1 MALQVLLFGRAL
13 RHGVLAPVLV
23 TFGLSVMIENL
34 LQVAATSDPR
44 GLNGGALALASF
56 HIGSITVSWLFL
68 TAFLTACAVLSGLQ
82 LLLSR
87 TSWGRKVRATSDD
100 LDTARLV
107 GIRVRP
113 VFATVAGI
121 AVATAALAGV
131 FIGTI
136 GTFDPLTGTNILIF
150 AFEAVVIGGIGSLW
164 GTLAGGVILG
174 VTQVVVGEVNQA
186 YAVLAVN
193 LLFLAVLTV
202 RPGGLFTSHQAAR
215 EIQGAGSARM
225 RRDTAV
231 GSRDAEPAV
240 TPVTVSR
247 WSAAASA
254 FTGVCVVAVVVLAW
268 RCPTSSAARREQPLI
283 TLLTFIAMASLWN
296 LLAGFSGLTSF
307 GQHAYIGVG
316 AYALYLVAEHGI
328 NPFGG
333 IILAAAR
340 RRGGLAAGVGAGA
353 AAVGRVLRR
362 RHPGGGRHVPDHR
375 HAVAVGGRDHRGE
388 RARAGRRTATCCA
401 RR

>member
-1 MALQVLLFGRAL
+1 VTWINAVIQGMLLGGLYALIACGLSLTFGVMRIVNLAHGDLAVCGAYLGLVLSTFFGVPVWVTLPLLLPAAFVVGMALQMLLFGRAL

-23 TFGLSVMIENL
+23 TFGLSIMIENL

-68 TAFLTACAVLSGLQ
+68 AAFLTACAVLSGLQ

-107 GIRVRP
+107 GIKVRP

-121 AVATAALAGV
+121 AIATAALAGV

-136 GTFDPLTGTNILIF
+136 GTFDPGTGTNILIF

-164 GTLAGGVILG
+164 GTLVGGVIMG
-174 VTQVVVGEVNQA
+174 VTQVVVGEANQA

-202 RPGGLFTSHQAAR
+202 RPGGLFTSRQALR
-215 EIQGAGSARM
+215 EMQGQGA
-225 RRDTAV
+225 
-231 GSRDAEPAV
+231 
-240 TPVTVSR
+240 
-247 WSAAASA
+247 
-254 FTGVCVVAVVVLAW
+254 
-268 RCPTSSAARREQPLI
+268 
-283 TLLTFIAMASLWN
+283 
-296 LLAGFSGLTSF
+296 
-307 GQHAYIGVG
+307 
-316 AYALYLVAEHGI
+316 
-328 NPFGG
+328 
-333 IILAAAR
+333 
-340 RRGGLAAGVGAGA
+340 
-353 AAVGRVLRR
+353 
-362 RHPGGGRHVPDHR
+362 PG
-375 HAVAVGGRDHRGE
+375 
-388 RARAGRRTATCCA
+388 
-401 RR
+401 

>member
-1 MALQVLLFGRAL
+1 MTWVNAVIQGMLLGGLYALIACGLSLTFGVMRIVNLAHGDLAVCGAYLGLVLSTFFGVPVWVTLPLLLPAAFAVGMALQVLLFGRAL

-56 HIGSITVSWLFL
+56 HVGSITVSWLFL
-68 TAFLTACAVLSGLQ
+68 AAFLACAVLSGLQ
-82 LLLSR
+82 LLLAR

-107 GIRVRP
+107 GIKVRP

-164 GTLAGGVILG
+164 GTLVGGVIMG
-174 VTQVVVGEVNQA
+174 VTQVVVGEANQA

-202 RPGGLFTSHQAAR
+202 RPGGLFTSRQALR
-215 EIQGAGSARM
+215 EMQGQGA
-225 RRDTAV
+225 
-231 GSRDAEPAV
+231 
-240 TPVTVSR
+240 
-247 WSAAASA
+247 
-254 FTGVCVVAVVVLAW
+254 
-268 RCPTSSAARREQPLI
+268 
-283 TLLTFIAMASLWN
+283 
-296 LLAGFSGLTSF
+296 AG
-307 GQHAYIGVG
+307 
-316 AYALYLVAEHGI
+316 
-328 NPFGG
+328 
-333 IILAAAR
+333 
-340 RRGGLAAGVGAGA
+340 
-353 AAVGRVLRR
+353 
-362 RHPGGGRHVPDHR
+362 
-375 HAVAVGGRDHRGE
+375 
-388 RARAGRRTATCCA
+388 
-401 RR
+401 

>member
-1 MALQVLLFGRAL
+1 MTWVNAVIQGMLLGGEYALIACGLSLTFGVMRIVNLAHGDLAECGAYLGLVLSSALGVPVWYTLPLLLPVAFAVGMALEVLLFGRAL

-68 TAFLTACAVLSGLQ
+68 AAFLTACVVLSGLQ

-100 LDTARLV
+100 VDTARLV
-107 GIRVRP
+107 GIKVRP

-121 AVATAALAGV
+121 AIATAALAGV

-136 GTFDPLTGTNILIF
+136 STFDPLTGTNILIF

-164 GTLAGGVILG
+164 GTLVGGVIMG

-193 LLFLAVLTV
+193 LVFLAVLTV
-202 RPGGLFTSHQAAR
+202 RPGGLFTSQQAAGEVR
-215 EIQGAGSARM
+215 
-225 RRDTAV
+225 
-231 GSRDAEPAV
+231 
-240 TPVTVSR
+240 
-247 WSAAASA
+247 
-254 FTGVCVVAVVVLAW
+254 
-268 RCPTSSAARREQPLI
+268 
-283 TLLTFIAMASLWN
+283 
-296 LLAGFSGLTSF
+296 
-307 GQHAYIGVG
+307 
-316 AYALYLVAEHGI
+316 
-328 NPFGG
+328 
-333 IILAAAR
+333 
-340 RRGGLAAGVGAGA
+340 GAGA
-353 AAVGRVLRR
+353 LG
-362 RHPGGGRHVPDHR
+362 
-375 HAVAVGGRDHRGE
+375 
-388 RARAGRRTATCCA
+388 
-401 RR
+401 

>member
-1 MALQVLLFGRAL
+1 MNWVNAVIQGMLLGGQYALIACGLSLMFGVMRIVNIAHGDLAVCGAYLGLVLSSALGVPVWVTLPLLLPAAFLTGMALQVLLFGRAL

-56 HIGSITVSWLFL
+56 HIGSGITVSWLFL
-68 TAFLTACAVLSGLQ
+68 TAFLTACTVLSCLQ

-87 TSWGRKVRATSDD
+87 TSWGRKVRATADD
-100 LDTARLV
+100 VDTARLV

-136 GTFDPLTGTNILIF
+136 GTFDPLAGTNTLIF

-164 GTLAGGVILG
+164 GTLVGGVALG
-174 VTQVVVGEVNQA
+174 VTQVVVGEINQA

-202 RPGGLFTSHQAAR
+202 RPGGLFTSHQAVR
-215 EIQGAGSARM
+215 ELQG
-225 RRDTAV
+225 
-231 GSRDAEPAV
+231 
-240 TPVTVSR
+240 
-247 WSAAASA
+247 
-254 FTGVCVVAVVVLAW
+254 
-268 RCPTSSAARREQPLI
+268 
-283 TLLTFIAMASLWN
+283 
-296 LLAGFSGLTSF
+296 
-307 GQHAYIGVG
+307 IG
-316 AYALYLVAEHGI
+316 A
-328 NPFGG
+328 
-333 IILAAAR
+333 
-340 RRGGLAAGVGAGA
+340 
-353 AAVGRVLRR
+353 
-362 RHPGGGRHVPDHR
+362 PG
-375 HAVAVGGRDHRGE
+375 
-388 RARAGRRTATCCA
+388 
-401 RR
+401 

>member
-1 MALQVLLFGRAL
+1 MTWVNAVIQGMLLGGLYALIACGLSLTFGVMRIVNLAHGDLAVCGAYLGLVLSSALGVPVWVTLPLLLPAAFAVGMALQVLLFGRAL

-56 HIGSITVSWLFL
+56 HLGSITVSWLFL

-107 GIRVRP
+107 GIKVRP

-121 AVATAALAGV
+121 AIATAALAGV

-136 GTFDPLTGTNILIF
+136 STFDPLTGTNILIF

-164 GTLAGGVILG
+164 GTLAGGVIMG
-174 VTQVVVGEVNQA
+174 VTQVVVGEINQA

-193 LLFLAVLTV
+193 LVFLAVLTV
-202 RPGGLFTSHQAAR
+202 RPGGLFTGHQAAGEVR
-215 EIQGAGSARM
+215 GAG
-225 RRDTAV
+225 
-231 GSRDAEPAV
+231 
-240 TPVTVSR
+240 
-247 WSAAASA
+247 
-254 FTGVCVVAVVVLAW
+254 VL
-268 RCPTSSAARREQPLI
+268 
-283 TLLTFIAMASLWN
+283 
-296 LLAGFSGLTSF
+296 G
-307 GQHAYIGVG
+307 
-316 AYALYLVAEHGI
+316 
-328 NPFGG
+328 
-333 IILAAAR
+333 
-340 RRGGLAAGVGAGA
+340 
-353 AAVGRVLRR
+353 
-362 RHPGGGRHVPDHR
+362 
-375 HAVAVGGRDHRGE
+375 
-388 RARAGRRTATCCA
+388 
-401 RR
+401 